1 MENENPFEDG
11 WVSNNNR
18 FVDSNGNTTYVD
30 MKNFSYT
37 DSMVRDWNK
46 NIENDTQHLNMIS
59 LYDYF
64 GKAVGSIMGR
74 ETYRQSVKQ
83 GVKSYKKSFA
93 RESNQVVRVYP
104 KAWLEMFFGSLEV
117 ALELVTKKEN

>member
-1 MENENPFEDG
+1 MEDKETM
-11 WVSNNNR
+11 NNR
-18 FVDSNGNTTYVD
+18 FIDADGGTTYTN
-30 MKNFSYT
+30 KNWTTFSYT
-37 DSMVRDWNK
+37 DSMVRDWNR